1 MTDISH
7 PIRVI
12 VVDDDP
18 LVVTGITTILG
29 SAPDINVVGRCSD
42 GDQVGD
48 AVASLKPDVVLCD
61 VKMARMNGIAV
72 ATTLSTMPG
81 GPKVLMMTALDD
93 DGLVL
98 DAVGAGATGFLLK
111 EEEPQRFIEA
121 VRQVASGEVSFSQR
135 AARQLTD
142 WVRDSQTA
150 DVRRAAI
157 QKLAMLT
164 DREKD
169 FAVALM
175 TGASDAELAAKF
187 YVAETTV
194 KSALSSIKTK
204 WGIRNRTQL
213 AVVVAQAGIA

>member
-1 MTDISH
+1 MTDIH
-7 PIRVI
+7 LPIWVL

-18 LVVTGITTILG
+18 MVVTGITTILTSDPG
-29 SAPDINVVGRCSD
+29 LDVVGRCSD

-48 AVASLKPDVVLCD
+48 AVAALNPDVVLCD

-72 ATTLSTMPG
+72 AAMLSALPG
-81 GPKVLMMTALDD
+81 GPKVLMMTALDE

-98 DAVGAGATGFLLK
+98 DAVTAGATGFLLK
-111 EEEPQRFIEA
+111 EEDPQRFIEA
-121 VRQVASGEVSFSQR
+121 VRQVADGEVTYSQR

-150 DVRRAAI
+150 DVRRAAMLKI
-157 QKLAMLT
+157 AMLT

-213 AVVVAQAGIA
+213 AVTVAQSGIA

>member
-1 MTDISH
+1 VTDLSH
-7 PIRVI
+7 PIRVL

-18 LVVTGITTILG
+18 MVATGLTTILG
-29 SAPDINVVGRCSD
+29 SEPDLNVVGRCSD
-42 GDQVGD
+42 GDQVRD
-48 AVASLKPDVVLCD
+48 AVASLNPDVVLCD
-61 VKMARMNGIAV
+61 VKMARTNGIAV
-72 ATTLSTMPG
+72 AEQLSALPD
-81 GPKVLMMTALDD
+81 GPNVLMMTALDD

-98 DAVGAGATGFLLK
+98 EAIRAGATGFLLK
-111 EEEPQRFIEA
+111 EEDPQRFIEA
-121 VRQVASGEVSFSQR
+121 VRQVADGEVTYSQR

-142 WVRDSQTA
+142 WVHDSGTA
-150 DVRRAAI
+150 EVRRAAI

-175 TGASDAELAAKF
+175 SGASDAELAAKF

-213 AVVVAQAGIA
+213 AVVVAQAGVV